1 MWIKSTS
8 QGFVS
13 QSELVPDP
21 KCHAACA
28 ETPALLL
35 VAPRS
40 LSDGVQGDL
49 QYLNPSVT
57 VREKFACF
65 KQGLRENEVVT
76 KL

>member
-1 MWIKSTS
+1 MWTISTS
-8 QGFVS
+8 QDFVS
-13 QSELVPDP
+13 QSVLVPDP

-35 VAPRS
+35 APRS
-40 LSDGVQGDL
+40 LSDGVKGDL

-57 VREKFACF
+57 AREKVACL
-65 KQGLRENEVVT
+65 KQGLRENEAVT

>member
-1 MWIKSTS
+1 MWTQSTS

-13 QSELVPDP
+13 QSVLVPDP

-28 ETPALLL
+28 ETPALPL
-35 VAPRS
+35 VAPSS
-40 LSDGVQGDL
+40 LSDRVKGDL

-57 VREKFACF
+57 AREKVACF
-65 KQGLRENEVVT
+65 KQGLRENEAVT